1 MAENNDSFQYNYVA
15 KQQEE
20 IKKIRQKYLPKEDAS
35 LEHLRSLDRSVTKPG
50 AILSITVGILSTLL
64 LGLGMSCTTVWQDTL
79 FLPGIG
85 IGILGLLGIAAAY
98 PLYRN
103 ITRKRREKLAPEIL
117 RLTQELLK

>member
-35 LEHLRSLDRSVTKPG
+35 LEQLRSLDRSVTKPG

-64 LGLGMSCTTVWQDTL
+64 LGLGISCTTVWQDTL

-85 IGILGLLGIAAAY
+85 IGILGLLGMAAAY

>member
-35 LEHLRSLDRSVTKPG
+35 LEQLRSLDRSVTKPG

-85 IGILGLLGIAAAY
+85 IGILGLLGMAAAY